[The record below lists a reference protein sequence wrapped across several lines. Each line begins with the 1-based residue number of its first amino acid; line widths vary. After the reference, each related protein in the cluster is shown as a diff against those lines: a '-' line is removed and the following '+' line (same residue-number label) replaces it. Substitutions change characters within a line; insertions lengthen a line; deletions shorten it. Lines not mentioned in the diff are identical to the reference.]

1 MFSFS
6 FFFQDPR
13 YSKLWKEMETTGTLK
28 VELVDHVFSK
38 FCQGGLTRDDILNM
52 MEQFGLIV
60 KFATSPTDEKYFVPC
75 QLKTPPEPLCK
86 MEPSPS
92 DPCPLYLHFLGG
104 FVPHGLFSQLVSRC
118 TRWCSMSGYKRP
130 PNLFDGAA
138 RFFIEKE
145 LIHQLVLICKKRFI
159 KIVLKQM
166 KQRHKV
172 SSAKPEV
179 EEVPIIVRR
188 FLEDTM
194 QNLSHE
200 LPWLKNLTYE
210 LCVECPYCLKE
221 ENKCPNHGEVS
232 CTHEDCIC
240 PLKVSPDGQLS
251 YCSNS
256 YCDEILM
263 PPQLDRWFSIR
274 GEAEF
279 LCLCGGLKQLFAC
292 DD

>member
-1 MFSFS
+1 
-6 FFFQDPR
+6 
-13 YSKLWKEMETTGTLK
+13 
-28 VELVDHVFSK
+28 
-38 FCQGGLTRDDILNM
+38 
-52 MEQFGLIV
+52 
-60 KFATSPTDEKYFVPC
+60 
-75 QLKTPPEPLCK
+75 
-86 MEPSPS
+86 
-92 DPCPLYLHFLGG
+92 
-104 FVPHGLFSQLVSRC
+104 
-118 TRWCSMSGYKRP
+118 MSGYKRP

-194 QNLSHE
+194 ENLSHE

-274 GEAEF
+274 DMSKEEEQIFAESKDVSFCTTFQLPESMDHPVSVKEGSPSDDELEGISRRLGYWKSLGRRLQFDASELTAFHKDNEEWSEKSYAMLTAWKEREGSAATYQVLFEALCHKYVNRTDLAEQFCCSGEPQ
-279 LCLCGGLKQLFAC
+279 K
-292 DD
+292 